1 MTFSDASAGTES
13 ACNAGDTGD
22 ADSIPGQEDPREK
35 EMAAHSSIFAW
46 EIPWTEE
53 PVGLWS
59 KGLQRA
65 GHD

>member
-1 MTFSDASAGTES
+1 MPQQVQNLPAMRETQEMQIRSL
-13 ACNAGDTGD
+13 
-22 ADSIPGQEDPREK
+22 GQEDPREK